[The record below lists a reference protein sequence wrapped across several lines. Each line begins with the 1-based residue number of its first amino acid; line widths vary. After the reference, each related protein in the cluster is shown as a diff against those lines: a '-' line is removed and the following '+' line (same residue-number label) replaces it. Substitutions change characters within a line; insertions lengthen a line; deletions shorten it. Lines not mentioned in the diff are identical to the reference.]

1 MRKGANGRHLW
12 ENHLRHNIVL
22 VGAEKVDYLRYVQNT
37 IVKIFE
43 NFDIRYVLTTVKYS
57 AKMPKTQN
65 NFPTVIWVD
74 GTMKH
79 ENFHR
84 LGKTTPMQFGFNSIT
99 IYHAKSELFTLFPS
113 LIRND
118 PSIKIFFL

>member
-22 VGAEKVDYLRYVQNT
+22 VGAEKVGYQINFQNT
-37 IVKIFE
+37 NVKIFE
-43 NFDIRYVLTTVKYS
+43 KLDIRYVFTTVKYS
-57 AKMPKTQN
+57 AKMPKNQN
-65 NFPTVIWVD
+65 NFPIVIWVD

-84 LGKTTPMQFGFNSIT
+84 LGKTTPMQF
-99 IYHAKSELFTLFPS
+99 
-113 LIRND
+113 
-118 PSIKIFFL
+118 